1 MGDGT
6 VIIESGSGIG
16 FLVNV
21 PANSH
26 LYKNLEGEDVKVYTH
41 MIVREDDM
49 SLYGFSHKDELE
61 LFKLLITVNGVG
73 AKAAMAIMSIL
84 PQEELRRA
92 VATGDSKAI
101 SAANGIG
108 KKTSERIIL
117 ELKDKVGEFVTEESI
132 NRIQL
137 KDVQDF
143 YKKYYSFK
151 RDLSFGII
159 IHFVFLYYFP
169 ATLVGSTLLFF
180 FKRQLMLIPHLSLI
194 LYILYIGNYRPYRTL
209 LILFSISIG
218 YLLLWFSLKYIFTRK
233 LNNQLPHSH

>member
-1 MGDGT
+1 MIRFLKGKFHPMGDGT

-21 PANSH
+21 PANSQ

-117 ELKDKVGEFVTEESI
+117 ELKDKVGEFVTEEDEFISSDVTI
-132 NRIQL
+132 TGNRRSEAVNAL
-137 KDVQDF
+137 
-143 YKKYYSFK
+143 
-151 RDLSFGII
+151 
-159 IHFVFLYYFP
+159 
-169 ATLVGSTLLFF
+169 
-180 FKRQLMLIPHLSLI
+180 LSLGYNRGEAETAVSRI
-194 LYILYIGNYRPYRTL
+194 KEDDLTVEEYIMFAL
-209 LILFSISIG
+209 
-218 YLLLWFSLKYIFTRK
+218 RK
-233 LNNQLPHSH
+233 M

>member
-1 MGDGT
+1 MAKK
-6 VIIESGSGIG
+6 VILCILVIFVAWLLAVLLHDSG
-16 FLVNV
+16 V
-21 PANSH
+21 
-26 LYKNLEGEDVKVYTH
+26 
-41 MIVREDDM
+41 
-49 SLYGFSHKDELE
+49 
-61 LFKLLITVNGVG
+61 
-73 AKAAMAIMSIL
+73 
-84 PQEELRRA
+84 
-92 VATGDSKAI
+92 
-101 SAANGIG
+101 
-108 KKTSERIIL
+108 
-117 ELKDKVGEFVTEESI
+117 
-132 NRIQL
+132 
-137 KDVQDF
+137 DF
-143 YKKYYSFK
+143 YNKYYSFK

>member
-1 MGDGT
+1 
-6 VIIESGSGIG
+6 
-16 FLVNV
+16 
-21 PANSH
+21 
-26 LYKNLEGEDVKVYTH
+26 

-117 ELKDKVGEFVTEESI
+117 ELKDKVGEFVAEEDKFISSDVTI
-132 NRIQL
+132 TGNRRSEAVNAL
-137 KDVQDF
+137 
-143 YKKYYSFK
+143 
-151 RDLSFGII
+151 
-159 IHFVFLYYFP
+159 
-169 ATLVGSTLLFF
+169 
-180 FKRQLMLIPHLSLI
+180 LSLGYNRGEAETAVSRI
-194 LYILYIGNYRPYRTL
+194 KEDDLTVEEYIMFAL
-209 LILFSISIG
+209 
-218 YLLLWFSLKYIFTRK
+218 RK
-233 LNNQLPHSH
+233 M